1 MSMHLVQEPI
11 CAANKVSFAVW
22 PDGLSISKYLAI
34 YNNDN
39 VLKILENLAKYV
51 QKFAQ
56 ILTEAFQMAKVL

>member
-1 MSMHLVQEPI
+1 MLVE
-11 CAANKVSFAVW
+11 
-22 PDGLSISKYLAI
+22 YLAI